1 MVLGDLNN
9 DTNINLLD
17 LVLLASYLDLD
28 DSGNHYFPEMY
39 NSINESSAIS
49 NISGIDGIRG
59 IDENDL
65 DQKLEEKLQQG
76 KLEDANNDGIQQPSE
91 QASATH
97 ICQCITHGLYW
108 DIHDLAL
115 NGISEGQNKT

>member
-65 DQKLEEKLQQG
+65 DFFANYIAGNIDELLDYIPEPEPQPEPEPEKKQSLKQENT
-76 KLEDANNDGIQQPSE
+76 KEP
-91 QASATH
+91 
-97 ICQCITHGLYW
+97 ITH
-108 DIHDLAL
+108 
-115 NGISEGQNKT
+115 